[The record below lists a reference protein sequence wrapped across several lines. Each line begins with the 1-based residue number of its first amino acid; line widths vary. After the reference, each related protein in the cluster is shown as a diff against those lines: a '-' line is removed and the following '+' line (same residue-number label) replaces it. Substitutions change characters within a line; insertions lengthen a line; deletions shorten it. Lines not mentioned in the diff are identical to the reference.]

1 MIGVISTELQQRM
14 DIGLENTQAE
24 NSSGKLEVTP
34 DTNRGVG
41 ACAIAGLEL

>member
-34 DTNRGVG
+34 DTKGES
-41 ACAIAGLEL
+41 GLVPLQD